1 MSLVNVTKAYSE
13 TVASSSTWVIK
24 HNLQTEAPVVDIY
37 NGSDERIMP
46 ANVYADNDNQLTIQ
60 WSVATAGRV
69 YVV

>member
-13 TVASSSTWVIK
+13 TVASSATWVIK

-37 NGSDERIMP
+37 NGSDVRIMP
-46 ANVYADNDNQLTIQ
+46 ANVYADNENQLTIT